1 MPKINAKETTS
12 NNKVNEGK
20 LVENIKYET
29 NSKLFGALI
38 SFIEAYN

>member
-12 NNKVNEGK
+12 NNKANEGK
-20 LVENIKYET
+20 PVGNIKYET
-29 NSKLFGALI
+29 NSKLIGALI